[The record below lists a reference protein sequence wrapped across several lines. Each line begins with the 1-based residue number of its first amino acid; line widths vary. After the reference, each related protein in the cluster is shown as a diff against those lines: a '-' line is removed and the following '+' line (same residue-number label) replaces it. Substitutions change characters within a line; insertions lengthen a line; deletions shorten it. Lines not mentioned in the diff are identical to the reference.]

1 MFIEHFIQTSKNIAS
16 TQKLMKHSI
25 KWPTYMDTV
34 NNLKD
39 TILLK
44 NYWILSDHNVL
55 KLDIKKKKKKRKK
68 QEKYKIS

>member
-1 MFIEHFIQTSKNIAS
+1 
-16 TQKLMKHSI
+16 
-25 KWPTYMDTV
+25 MDTV

-55 KLDIKKKKKKRKK
+55 KLDIKKKKKRERNKK
-68 QEKYKIS
+68 SIKSHEK

>member
-1 MFIEHFIQTSKNIAS
+1 
-16 TQKLMKHSI
+16 
-25 KWPTYMDTV
+25 MDTV

-55 KLDIKKKKKKRKK
+55 KLDIKKKKKKEKETRKV
-68 QEKYKIS
+68 